1 MSISAVGG
9 QAVQSS
15 QSDTTSLEASK
26 QKIVAE
32 IKNLQKD
39 ATKNSKEIQVL
50 QQQSQQ
56 IDLQIAQQQAK
67 SQASSTSATTSTSQ
81 NVGTAYTVELGNQ
94 NVQKSSQNISETS
107 ATSSESSPS
116 SEAATSIDLSA

>member
-1 MSISAVGG
+1 MSISAVGS

-50 QQQSQQ
+50 QQQTQQ
-56 IDLQIAQQQAK
+56 IDMQIAQQQAK
-67 SQASSTSATTSTSQ
+67 SQASSTSATTSTAQ
-81 NVGTAYTVELGNQ
+81 NIGPAYTVELGNQ
-94 NVQKSSQNISETS
+94 NAQESSQSS
-107 ATSSESSPS
+107 ATS
-116 SEAATSIDLSA
+116 SEAATS